1 MKPSIIRAK
10 FTRAKTLGYFYESQQ
25 IKRRIKSYKY
35 QMSHRPTASKTLNE
49 MNASNSTLAVFNFSD
64 KETEYTMSLGD
75 IKELSLIID
84 TDDQRF
90 GGRGVPDKAVSVKNG
105 KAVVLLSPF
114 SGRVYAVKS
123 L

>member
-1 MKPSIIRAK
+1 MPL
-10 FTRAKTLGYFYESQQ
+10 FECPTDLGHTVQY
-25 IKRRIKSYKY
+25 
-35 QMSHRPTASKTLNE
+35 PC
-49 MNASNSTLAVFNFSD
+49 SD

-90 GGRGVPDKAVSVKNG
+90 DGQGIPDKAVTVKNG
-105 KAVVLLSPF
+105 KAVVLLPPF
-114 SGRVYAVKS
+114 SGRLYAVKS